1 MVSPFYPAYSPWIML
16 MYLDLQANELDQKI
30 QEVYKHIQTERKI
43 LEASQ
48 QLGRAT
54 ANQEVLGRN
63 AAKIRETE
71 KNLAYYEQTLR
82 ELQARKLQQQQQSQ
96 RDDPSRSEGL
106 LSPQVSSPSSV
117 PSTDH
122 PFPDI
127 SHRLGAA
134 KRL

>member
-1 MVSPFYPAYSPWIML
+1 
-16 MYLDLQANELDQKI
+16 MYVDFQTNELDQKI

-54 ANQEVLGRN
+54 LNQEVLGRN

-96 RDDPSRSEGL
+96 RDDPSRSGGI
-106 LSPQVSSPSSV
+106 LSPQVSSITSV
-117 PSTDH
+117 ILTAH
-122 PFPDI
+122 HFPDI
-127 SHRLGAA
+127 PYRIGAA